1 MENVLP
7 IHNAEA
13 YRFLFEASAVMTIKE
28 LSKRERAALLAFHS
42 LLQKPGTGG
51 APDMNEDLP
60 ELGRVEELREA
71 AVQFIG
77 AIETGLRTEQ

>member
-1 MENVLP
+1 
-7 IHNAEA
+7 
-13 YRFLFEASAVMTIKE
+13 
-28 LSKRERAALLAFHS
+28 
-42 LLQKPGTGG
+42 
-51 APDMNEDLP
+51 MNEDLP